1 MFDDE
6 QMYERTEEY
15 IAKLEKDLK
24 EAKSQLASVK
34 YLNADEVE
42 HIIGSINTNQEKVQA
57 ICNLAIPDI
66 DRDKIIE
73 VLKLPKGVVPVTT
86 VVMGYPDE
94 HPDLTDRLPLA
105 GVVHYDVYHDYSE
118 GDIDQIY
125 QHKESL
131 PLTKRLLE
139 ENQKETLAQIFTDK
153 RYTLK
158 DNVAFSK
165 NLLRVLEMQG
175 FMNNERTE

>member
-1 MFDDE
+1 
-6 QMYERTEEY
+6 
-15 IAKLEKDLK
+15 
-24 EAKSQLASVK
+24 
-34 YLNADEVE
+34 
-42 HIIGSINTNQEKVQA
+42 
-57 ICNLAIPDI
+57 
-66 DRDKIIE
+66 
-73 VLKLPKGVVPVTT
+73 
-86 VVMGYPDE
+86 
-94 HPDLTDRLPLA
+94 
-105 GVVHYDVYHDYSE
+105 VHYDVYHDYSE

-175 FMNNERTE
+175 FMNNDRTE